1 MDNNQSLPIKK
12 NVLIVEDES
21 SLSSA
26 LQVKLTDL
34 NLVINV
40 AKDVITAKSYIQ
52 LNKPNLILL
61 DIILPGAQN
70 GFDLLEELK
79 SQDSTKNIPVIV
91 LTNLDS
97 EKEVSKKIGA
107 NEYLIKSDVSLE
119 EIKQKVVNYLK

>member
-1 MDNNQSLPIKK
+1 MDNNQNLPLKK